1 VTLYLSTLFAFSDL
15 TLLYGH
21 QEWHP
26 LHKNGSTKVPKMCP
40 LSFPF
45 YFLNNSVESQPILI
59 IFDTHLSEL
68 NLTSEI
74 ISLHLRVKLT
84 VHGAA
89 GLLLLGSECQVSVSE
104 CTLREGG
111 AC

>member
-1 VTLYLSTLFAFSDL
+1 
-15 TLLYGH
+15 
-21 QEWHP
+21 
-26 LHKNGSTKVPKMCP
+26 MCP

-74 ISLHLRVKLT
+74 ISLHLRVKFT

-89 GLLLLGSECQVSVSE
+89 GLRLLGSECQVSVSE

-111 AC
+111 AVSAR